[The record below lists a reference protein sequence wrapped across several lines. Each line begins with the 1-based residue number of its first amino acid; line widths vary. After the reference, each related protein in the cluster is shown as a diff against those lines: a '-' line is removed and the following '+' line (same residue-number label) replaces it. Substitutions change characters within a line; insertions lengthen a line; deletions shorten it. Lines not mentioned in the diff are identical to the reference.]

1 MRKRKSLIQQG
12 TSQQEID
19 VYNLIKRLLPNKLV
33 LKNDRNILKGKELDI
48 VVPSLKL
55 AIEFNGLFF
64 HCDAK
69 KSDPMYHLHKSI
81 ECERQGYRLIQI
93 MSDEWEKK
101 KPLCIDLIKKAI
113 GSFEHLQADKCEI
126 RELNE
131 REGKVFFDNNHLL
144 GNDKKSTLYIG
155 LLYEN
160 NILFACSFKKGQNNW
175 VLTRFTDRKGY
186 KVINGLDT
194 CIKFFLKDH
203 KRPLTAAID
212 RRLYS
217 GNELKSIGFKE
228 VQPSNPNITLTKD
241 FKKRI
246 PIDNLKRYKES
257 DLSKAGYYKVFDC
270 GERRFVLG

>member
-101 KPLCIDLIKKAI
+101 KPL
-113 GSFEHLQADKCEI
+113 
-126 RELNE
+126 R
-131 REGKVFFDNNHLL
+131 
-144 GNDKKSTLYIG
+144 
-155 LLYEN
+155 
-160 NILFACSFKKGQNNW
+160 
-175 VLTRFTDRKGY
+175 
-186 KVINGLDT
+186 
-194 CIKFFLKDH
+194 
-203 KRPLTAAID
+203 
-212 RRLYS
+212 
-217 GNELKSIGFKE
+217 
-228 VQPSNPNITLTKD
+228 
-241 FKKRI
+241 
-246 PIDNLKRYKES
+246 
-257 DLSKAGYYKVFDC
+257 
-270 GERRFVLG
+270 